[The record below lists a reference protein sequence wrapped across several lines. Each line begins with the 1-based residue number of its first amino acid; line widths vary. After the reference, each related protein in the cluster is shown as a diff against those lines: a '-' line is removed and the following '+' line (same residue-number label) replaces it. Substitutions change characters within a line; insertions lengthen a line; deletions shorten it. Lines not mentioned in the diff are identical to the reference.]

1 MKLVSYLREGHE
13 QLALLHE
20 DLLYD
25 ADAFVPGLPSNMESF
40 LRRWDDAAGSL
51 LEALHGIEK
60 GSIVHPAGIPMDGAR
75 LLAPVPRPASLRDGY
90 GFRRHVETAR
100 RNRGLGMI
108 REFDE
113 FPVFYFSNHH
123 ATRGPGVIACM
134 ADHFERLDFELE
146 VAVVIARGG
155 RNIRAH
161 DADAHVGGLMIMND
175 FSARRLQA
183 EEMKLSLGPAK
194 GKDFATAFGP
204 WLVTPDELES
214 YRVPPPAGH
223 QGAAYG
229 LRMTASVNGVEVS
242 RGNLGDMQWTFA
254 ELIERASYGADLV
267 AGDVIGS
274 GTVGTG
280 CLLELNGTAQRE
292 DPGYVPRWLR
302 AGDQVTLA
310 VEGLGVLTNI
320 IEAEDDGYSLLD
332 LKKHLPAH
340 ED

>member
-1 MKLVSYLREGHE
+1 
-13 QLALLHE
+13 
-20 DLLYD
+20 
-25 ADAFVPGLPSNMESF
+25 
-40 LRRWDDAAGSL
+40 
-51 LEALHGIEK
+51 
-60 GSIVHPAGIPMDGAR
+60 
-75 LLAPVPRPASLRDGY
+75 
-90 GFRRHVETAR
+90 
-100 RNRGLGMI
+100 
-108 REFDE
+108 
-113 FPVFYFSNHH
+113 
-123 ATRGPGVIACM
+123 
-134 ADHFERLDFELE
+134 
-146 VAVVIARGG
+146 
-155 RNIRAH
+155 
-161 DADAHVGGLMIMND
+161 
-175 FSARRLQA
+175 
-183 EEMKLSLGPAK
+183 MKLSLGPAK

-310 VEGLGVLTNI
+310 VEGLGMLTNI